1 MLSSSQEWP
10 KGHSLTIARR
20 FGRNAAAR
28 LNWCG
33 RPLLGQCRRWLQASL
48 AASMD
53 SLPVV
58 DQELRPDGSFPYQRI
73 HTPDPLQTVKAGY
86 LSGSSNGTADSTCVC
101 NTLDTV

>member
-1 MLSSSQEWP
+1 
-10 KGHSLTIARR
+10 
-20 FGRNAAAR
+20 
-28 LNWCG
+28 
-33 RPLLGQCRRWLQASL
+33 
-48 AASMD
+48 MD
-53 SLPVV
+53 SLTVI